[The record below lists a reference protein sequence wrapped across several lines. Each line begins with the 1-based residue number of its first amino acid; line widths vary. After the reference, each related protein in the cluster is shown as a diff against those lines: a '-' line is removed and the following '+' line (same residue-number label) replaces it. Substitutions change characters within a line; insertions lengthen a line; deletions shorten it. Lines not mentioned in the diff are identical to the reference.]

1 MNIVETILN
10 IPVEHCRNLFGQFDT
25 HAKLIEKTMEVTLI
39 ARDNELKILGDLE
52 RVQKTKSVLEELL
65 KLSMRGNTITEQ
77 NVTYALALSVDDK
90 VSTINEIDKDLIC
103 HTIQGKPIKPKTM
116 GQKKYVDLIR
126 KKMIV
131 FGIGP
136 AGTGKTYLAMA
147 MGIQAFKN
155 DEVSRIILTR
165 PAIEAGEKL
174 GFLPGDLQSKVDPY
188 LRPLYDALYQI
199 MGPES
204 FQKNMEK
211 GLIEV
216 APLAY
221 MRGRTLDNAFIILD
235 EAQNTTPAQM
245 KMFLTRIGFGSKV
258 IITGDLTQKDLPVGA
273 ASGLDVALKVLSKV
287 EDIGFA
293 TMTGE
298 DVVRHPL
305 VQKIVKAYDEYE
317 AKKAR
322 TESSR
327 QETQGEVKRELKK
340 EVKKEEKS
348 NNGTA
353 AKKQTQGN
361 NRYYS
366 IIRKNKGKL

>member
-1 MNIVETILN
+1 MSMIQRIISV
-10 IPVEHCRNLFGQFDT
+10 PAEHEKNVFGQFDQFI
-25 HAKLIEKTMEVTLI
+25 KKIEKTLNVTVI
-39 ARDNELKILGDLE
+39 SRDGSTKILGSPQGAD
-52 RVQKTKSVLEELL
+52 RAAAVLTNLIEL
-65 KLSMRGNTITEQ
+65 SRRGNVITEQ
-77 NVTYALALSVDDK
+77 NVDYALSLSFEDKEEALV
-90 VSTINEIDKDLIC
+90 EIDRDCIC
-103 HTIQGKPIKPKTM
+103 HTINGKPIKPKTL
-116 GQKKYVDLIR
+116 GQKQYVDAIR
-126 KKMIV
+126 KDMIV

-147 MGIQAFKN
+147 MAITAFKN
-155 DEVSRIILTR
+155 DEVSRIIMTR

-258 IITGDLTQKDLPVGA
+258 IITGDLTQKDLPVSA
-273 ASGLDVALKVLSKV
+273 QSGLEVAVKVLKKV
-287 EDIGFA
+287 EDISFCYL
-293 TMTGE
+293 TSQ

-305 VQKIVKAYDEYE
+305 VQKIVKAYDDYE
-317 AKKAR
+317 AKMAVR
-322 TESSR
+322 
-327 QETQGEVKRELKK
+327 KK
-340 EVKKEEKS
+340 ERE
-348 NNGTA
+348 A
-353 AKKQTQGN
+353 AA
-361 NRYYS
+361 REPLRR
-366 IIRKNKGKL
+366 RKFRSES